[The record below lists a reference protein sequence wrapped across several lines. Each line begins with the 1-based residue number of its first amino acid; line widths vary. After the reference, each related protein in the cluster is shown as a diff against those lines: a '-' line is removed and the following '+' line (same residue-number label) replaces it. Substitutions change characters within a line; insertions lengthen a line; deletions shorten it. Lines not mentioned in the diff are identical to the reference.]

1 MESSSKRRK
10 IDHADAG
17 LRHHG
22 LIDFHAPSSTQLSTA
37 TAFVLQTD
45 QLLKEARL
53 DYGKALG
60 DVDGHLFRLKQAI
73 EAIEPHEPLPI
84 GEATA
89 SLETKHKLVV
99 PYPDPKP
106 SQDAPYKMAYQKPV
120 QCNVVGSYV
129 SRTMVKTQP
138 AVAVDM
144 VVQMPASL
152 FQEKDY
158 NNMRYFYRRA
168 YYIAYIA
175 VHLRSYQPDSMSLGF
190 ELLNDNPL
198 LPILVLRPRHVS
210 AKDKTRESSEKK
222 THRKSEYSIRLIPC
236 APDELFPWSKLMP
249 TTSCIRVDANPSR
262 SFPTPFYNST
272 LNAERTFITYL
283 RLLSHAKN
291 RCPAFA
297 DACILGR
304 IWLQQRGFGGAI
316 AQGGF
321 GHFQWSVV
329 LALLLGTGD
338 GSSQA
343 SLSTSLSCTELFK
356 AMMQFLSTADLS
368 SKALTLGASASQ
380 KSNKSIREPGPVLF
394 DPNRELNVAFYMTP
408 WSARLLQQ
416 YAKSTADLLSD
427 EAVEKFEATFIVRA
441 DVPPL
446 VFDVMFEINSP
457 EASKR
462 LSNTADRSS
471 PASKLS
477 SEVYRIL
484 NRAYGE
490 RCKLV
495 HVQQKRPEPWSLHVS
510 MPRQTTDIVVGLIF
524 DPAHMSRQM
533 EHGPPAEHEKE
544 AAAFRQFW
552 GDKAELRR
560 FKDGSIL
567 ECVEWTGKLPGQI
580 CEEMARFALKRHLK
594 TGKDEL
600 VAHGD
605 GFSSSIG
612 LSHLDKEAFDAARR
626 AFSTL
631 ERDIRGLADL
641 PLQIRQLSPVSPTAR
656 YSSVEP
662 PTPGYHKGTVEP
674 MDVNLYFEASGK
686 WPENLTAIQEAK
698 VDFLLDI
705 DRRLTTTH
713 KEITTFLG
721 REDREVGIENLVYL
735 DIVYDDGAAFRLRVL
750 CDLEETLLQ
759 RRADSKTVSR
769 GERDESARAL
779 DRFRWLCTTLPL
791 HSQLVATWCTRMPAL
806 SPSIR
811 LARHWL
817 DSHKLGGHHVS
828 AELMEL
834 VVLHVFLQP
843 HPWPVP
849 SSAASG
855 FLRTLFFLAR
865 WDWRDE
871 PLIVDPTS
879 SLTADER
886 ASLRR
891 ELESWRRRD
900 PLMNN
905 SPALFVATAQQ
916 PSGQAYSRDGPSK
929 LVASRMT
936 RLAKAA
942 CKLVRQQGPRLDPR
956 SLFQTSL
963 CDYDVL
969 IHLSSK
975 AARDVASVA
984 ASSSSSSSSI
994 SSSRYKNLVAAPRPI
1009 RAPPL
1014 DVLTS
1019 ELARVYDE
1027 SLVFFRGP
1035 DADSVAGGLPVL
1047 AAIWCPALPSRP
1059 VRFRPGLPFNFC
1071 RADDGQ
1077 DDDDGHLVRLNRDAV
1092 LLEIARVG
1100 GQLIS
1105 KIEVLDD
1112 EEAS

>member
-22 LIDFHAPSSTQLSTA
+22 LIDFQAPTATQLSTA

-53 DYGKALG
+53 DYGKVLG

-73 EAIEPHEPLPI
+73 EAIEPHELLPI

-89 SLETKHKLVV
+89 RLETKHKLVV
-99 PYPDPKP
+99 PYPEPKP
-106 SQDAPYKMAYQKPV
+106 SRDAPYKVAYQKPV

-129 SRTMVKTQP
+129 SKTMIKTQP
-138 AVAVDM
+138 AIAVDM
-144 VVQMPASL
+144 VVQMPDSL

-168 YYIAYIA
+168 YYIAYISA
-175 VHLRSYQPDSMSLGF
+175 HLRNYQPDSVTLGF
-190 ELLNDNPL
+190 ELLNDNHL
-198 LPILVLRPRHVS
+198 LPILVCRPRQMPTK
-210 AKDKTRESSEKK
+210 AKTTEASEKK
-222 THRKSEYSIRLIPC
+222 PHRKTDYSIRLIPC
-236 APDELFPWSKLMP
+236 APDELFPWSKLTP
-249 TTSCIRVDANPSR
+249 TTSCIRVDANASR
-262 SFPTPFYNST
+262 SSSPTPFYNST
-272 LNAERTFITYL
+272 LNAERTFISYL

-291 RCPAFA
+291 QCPAFA

-316 AQGGF
+316 SQGGF
-321 GHFQWSVV
+321 GHFQWSAV

-338 GSSQA
+338 GNSQA

-356 AMMQFLSTADLS
+356 AMMQFLSAAELS
-368 SKALTLGASASQ
+368 SKAVTLGGSAAQ
-380 KSNKSIREPGPVLF
+380 KNNKSIREPGPVLF
-394 DPNRELNVAFYMTP
+394 DPIRELNIAFYMTP
-408 WSARLLQQ
+408 WSAKLLQQ

-427 EAVEKFEATFIVRA
+427 DAVETFEAAFIIRA
-441 DVPPL
+441 DVPSL
-446 VFDVMFEINSP
+446 IYDATFEINSP
-457 EASKR
+457 EASRR

-484 NRAYGE
+484 TRAYGE
-490 RCKLV
+490 RCKLL
-495 HVQQKRPEPWSLHVS
+495 HVQQKQSEPWSLHAS
-510 MPRQTTDIVVGLIF
+510 MPRQSTDIVVGLIF

-567 ECVEWTGKLPGQI
+567 ECVEWTGKLAGQI

-594 TGKDEL
+594 MANDNEL
-600 VAHGD
+600 VANRD
-605 GFSSSIG
+605 GFSPSIG
-612 LSHLDKEAFDAARR
+612 LSHLDMEAFDAARR

-631 ERDIRGLADL
+631 ERDVRGLADL
-641 PLQIRQLSPVSPTAR
+641 PLQIRQLSPVSPSAR

-662 PTPGYHKGTVEP
+662 PRLGFHKGTIEP
-674 MDVNLYFEASGK
+674 TDVNLYFEASGK

-759 RRADSKTVSR
+759 RRADDKSLSQ

-779 DRFRWLCTTLPL
+779 DRFRWLHTTLPL
-791 HSQLVATWCTRMPAL
+791 HTQLVATWCTRMPAL

-817 DSHKLGGHHVS
+817 DSHKLSGHHVS

-834 VVLHVFLQP
+834 VVLHVFSQP
-843 HPWPVP
+843 YPWPEP

-855 FLRTLFFLAR
+855 FLRTLFFLSR

-879 SLTADER
+879 SLKADER

-900 PLMNN
+900 PHMNN

-916 PSGQAYSRDGPSK
+916 LSGQAYSRDGPSK

-956 SLFQTSL
+956 ALFQTSL
-963 CDYDVL
+963 GDYDVL

-975 AARDVASVA
+975 AARDVAS
-984 ASSSSSSSSI
+984 ASSATSTP
-994 SSSRYKNLVAAPRPI
+994 SRYKNLTSTPSPI
-1009 RAPPL
+1009 RAHPL
-1014 DVLTS
+1014 DVLTT
-1019 ELARVYDE
+1019 ELARVYDG

-1035 DADSVAGGLPVL
+1035 DQDSVSDPVL
-1047 AAIWCPALPSRP
+1047 AAIWCPALPP
-1059 VRFRPGLPFNFC
+1059 LPIRFRPGLPFNFC
-1071 RADDGQ
+1071 RADEDDQ
-1077 DDDDGHLVRLNRDAV
+1077 DLVRLNRDAI
-1092 LLEIARVG
+1092 LLEIARLG
-1100 GQLIS
+1100 GQLVS

-1112 EEAS
+1112 DETR